1 METPRIGTVVRIADL
16 GLDPRIPAILEEQ
29 GITELY
35 PPQADAI
42 GPALAGKNLVLAIP
56 TASGKS
62 LVSYLAILKSV
73 LKGGKALY
81 IVPLRA
87 LASEKH
93 EDLKAFEPL
102 GLRVGLTM
110 GDYDRIDP
118 NLEKF
123 DVIIATSER
132 ADSLLRHRTGWL
144 KSLTVVVADEVHLM
158 NDADRGPTLEV
169 TLAKLRQVNPSAQVI
184 ALSATIGNSEEI
196 AAWLDA
202 EHVTSEWRPVP
213 LKTGVLFDKKI
224 KYSDDA
230 EEAVKSDAEEVAALV
245 DDVIAGGGQALVF
258 VNTRRATEGLA
269 KKLASTVKKRLT
281 PKEVEVLGKVAD
293 DLVGGQEEST
303 SMAARLGRCLD
314 GGSAFHNAGLTN
326 DQRALV
332 ESQFKKGR
340 VKCIVATPTLCLHPD
355 TLITTRRGPV
365 PIAALEKGDEV
376 LTHRGRFRRVIG
388 TSSRPFSGHLLE
400 VKADGMFPVRM
411 TPRHRVL
418 RNTRYRYSYH
428 ARGVSW
434 HEMRR
439 AAPDWVLAE
448 KLRLDDEVLSPVE
461 LPEVA
466 QDGGL
471 AEIEIHHETFVG
483 RNQFGSVFPH
493 PVARPV
499 PRKVSF
505 EPYVARLFGLYVAEG
520 FTGRNGVV
528 GFAIA
533 TYEDELTEFIMKTLE
548 EVFQVV
554 PVVEDHT
561 RHRRLVRGC
570 SRALSRI
577 FDTSFGRGAFN
588 KHFPEDWV
596 QGPLDVVRA
605 LVRGAWEG
613 DGSIDPGE
621 AMKGRFTTV
630 SPRLAEQMSRML
642 KRLGYMP
649 SVHRTEARG
658 MGKLRPYHLGLAG
671 AQGNRF
677 LVDVMRVGEGWI
689 QRGNRT
695 YNTKTLVDGSFR
707 SPVRRIRK
715 VPYEGKVCNL
725 QVEGDES
732 YVCSFAFAV
741 HNSAGINLPARRV
754 IVRDLN
760 RYDVNFGFTPIP
772 VLEVKQMCG
781 RAGRPKYD
789 TVGEAILVAKDEDDV
804 DELIDQYFKSPPE
817 PIESKLSSEPA
828 LRVHTL
834 ATIATGH
841 ARTEEELFEF
851 FGRTFFAHQSPVDEL
866 RGKVEDVL
874 AFLQREDFLQPRDGT
889 LRATFFGRR
898 TSDLYIDPLSA
909 VKIREALEDD
919 RDAEFYHLW
928 AVCSTPDMPKLYLR
942 RGDYTWV
949 EDKIT
954 AEAMTFPLEDYEF
967 MMAEVKTA
975 TLFQDWIDERS
986 EDEVTRKFGIG
997 PGDIRRMVDQ
1007 GVWLMYAMSELG
1019 KIFNKKKVMPL
1030 TRLMIR
1036 IQYGIKEELLDLVQ
1050 LRGVGRV
1057 RARALFG
1064 RGLKTLRE
1072 LQKANPGDLA
1082 RIPAIGPALATRI
1095 AEQLGGKAAMKKLAG
1110 QAELGEFG

>member
-1 METPRIGTVVRIADL
+1 MKVADL

-35 PPQADAI
+35 PPQAEAI
-42 GPALAGKNLVLAIP
+42 GPALAGKSLVLAIP

-62 LVSYLAILKSV
+62 LVAYLAILTSV

-102 GLRVGLTM
+102 GVRVGLTM

-158 NDADRGPTLEV
+158 HDADRGPTLEV

-196 AAWLDA
+196 AAWLGA

-213 LKTGVLFDKKI
+213 LRTGVFHDGKVRFSEGTERDVPK
-224 KYSDDA
+224 DGDA
-230 EEAVKSDAEEVAALV
+230 LSSLV
-245 DDVIAGGGQALVF
+245 VDILSEGGQAIVF
-258 VNTRRATEGLA
+258 VNTRRATESLA
-269 KKLASTVKKRLT
+269 KKLSSVIRKHLSEKDAELLRKIA
-281 PKEVEVLGKVAD
+281 EGLGE
-293 DLVGGQEEST
+293 GQEEST
-303 SMAARLGRCLD
+303 SMAARLGACID
-314 GGSAFHNAGLTN
+314 GGAAFHNAGLTN
-326 DQRALV
+326 EQRSLV
-332 ESQFKKGR
+332 ETQFRRRR
-340 VKCIVATPTLCLHPD
+340 VKCIVATPTLAY
-355 TLITTRRGPV
+355 GV
-365 PIAALEKGDEV
+365 
-376 LTHRGRFRRVIG
+376 
-388 TSSRPFSGHLLE
+388 
-400 VKADGMFPVRM
+400 
-411 TPRHRVL
+411 
-418 RNTRYRYSYH
+418 NT
-428 ARGVSW
+428 
-434 HEMRR
+434 
-439 AAPDWVLAE
+439 
-448 KLRLDDEVLSPVE
+448 
-461 LPEVA
+461 
-466 QDGGL
+466 
-471 AEIEIHHETFVG
+471 
-483 RNQFGSVFPH
+483 
-493 PVARPV
+493 
-499 PRKVSF
+499 
-505 EPYVARLFGLYVAEG
+505 
-520 FTGRNGVV
+520 
-528 GFAIA
+528 
-533 TYEDELTEFIMKTLE
+533 
-548 EVFQVV
+548 
-554 PVVEDHT
+554 
-561 RHRRLVRGC
+561 
-570 SRALSRI
+570 
-577 FDTSFGRGAFN
+577 
-588 KHFPEDWV
+588 
-596 QGPLDVVRA
+596 
-605 LVRGAWEG
+605 
-613 DGSIDPGE
+613 
-621 AMKGRFTTV
+621 
-630 SPRLAEQMSRML
+630 
-642 KRLGYMP
+642 
-649 SVHRTEARG
+649 
-658 MGKLRPYHLGLAG
+658 
-671 AQGNRF
+671 
-677 LVDVMRVGEGWI
+677 
-689 QRGNRT
+689 
-695 YNTKTLVDGSFR
+695 
-707 SPVRRIRK
+707 
-715 VPYEGKVCNL
+715 
-725 QVEGDES
+725 
-732 YVCSFAFAV
+732 
-741 HNSAGINLPARRV
+741 PARRV
-754 IVRDLN
+754 IIRDLN
-760 RYDVNFGFTPIP
+760 RFDVNLGFTPIP

-789 TVGEAILVAKDEDDV
+789 KIGEAILVAKDEDDV
-804 DELIDQYFKSPPE
+804 DDLIDEYFLSPPE
-817 PIESKLSSEPA
+817 PVESKLSSEPA

-841 ARTEEELFEF
+841 ATTEEELFEF
-851 FGRTFFAHQSPVDEL
+851 YGRTFFAHQSPVDEL

-874 AFLQREDFLQPRDGT
+874 AFLQREDFLQARDGT

-909 VKIREALEDD
+909 VKMRGALEDD

-954 AEAMTFPLEDYEF
+954 AEAMTFPVEDYEF

-975 TLFQDWIDERS
+975 TLFQDWIDERT

-1019 KIFNKKKVMPL
+1019 KIFNKRKVMPL

-1064 RGLKTLRE
+1064 RGLKTLRD
-1072 LQKANPGDLA
+1072 LQKADPGDLA
-1082 RIPAIGPALATRI
+1082 RIPAIGPALAVKI
-1095 AEQLGGKAAMKKLAG
+1095 SEQLRGKTAMKKLAG